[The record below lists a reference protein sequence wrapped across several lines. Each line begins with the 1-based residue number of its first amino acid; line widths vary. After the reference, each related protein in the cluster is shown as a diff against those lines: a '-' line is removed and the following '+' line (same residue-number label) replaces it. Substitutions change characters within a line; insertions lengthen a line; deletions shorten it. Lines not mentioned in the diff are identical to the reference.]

1 MLRTSLQDKHR
12 SRNNCLDSIVAITLR
27 RDVAQEMLDSCF
39 SNDTKD
45 KGKPMNLAEIL
56 TAKGSTVFTIGAD
69 ATLEQAVS
77 RLVDHNIGSLVVCSR
92 DVELGEQPIG
102 MITERDILHACSS
115 RSGHDLATTRV
126 EDVMSTS
133 LSTASPTDL
142 VENMMGLMTKR
153 RIRHLPVLSEGRLVG
168 LVSIGDIVKAQ
179 HNRLAMENQFMKD
192 YIHKG

>member
-1 MLRTSLQDKHR
+1 
-12 SRNNCLDSIVAITLR
+12 
-27 RDVAQEMLDSCF
+27 
-39 SNDTKD
+39 
-45 KGKPMNLAEIL
+45 MNLAEIL

-92 DVELGEQPIG
+92 DVVQGEQRIG

-115 RSGHDLATTRV
+115 RSGHDLTTTLV
-126 EDVMSTS
+126 EDVMSTD